1 MSGLRTSDNK
11 HYQKNVAAV
20 VAILVLSRTSRKT
33 TLELMHNPEDNKLN
47 IVGMINR
54 YNKDLREFDEPKMTI
69 ERLGSIIFPTYTRT
83 QQKFKVSRMANGAVT
98 DCGKIVPSH
107 YREICKAL
115 KCDMNQLFEEPKDE
129 NPDTV

>member
-1 MSGLRTSDNK
+1 
-11 HYQKNVAAV
+11 
-20 VAILVLSRTSRKT
+20 
-33 TLELMHNPEDNKLN
+33 MHEPEKNKLN

-54 YNKDLREFDEPKMTI
+54 YNKDLREFEEPKMTI
-69 ERLGSIIFPTYTRT
+69 ERLGSIIFPTYAKA

-115 KCDMNQLFEEPKDE
+115 KCDMNQLFEESKDE
-129 NPDTV
+129 NSDTI

>member
-1 MSGLRTSDNK
+1 
-11 HYQKNVAAV
+11 
-20 VAILVLSRTSRKT
+20 
-33 TLELMHNPEDNKLN
+33 MHNPEDNKLN

-54 YNKDLREFDEPKMTI
+54 YNKDLREFEEPKMTI